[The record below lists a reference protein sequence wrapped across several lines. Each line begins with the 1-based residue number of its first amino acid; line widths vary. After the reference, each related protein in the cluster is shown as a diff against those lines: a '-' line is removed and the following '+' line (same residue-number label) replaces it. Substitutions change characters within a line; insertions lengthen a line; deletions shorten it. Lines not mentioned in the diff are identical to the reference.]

1 MHFKHPEVLYF
12 LFLLLL
18 PILVHLFQLRR
29 FKTEVFTNVRFLKEL
44 VVQTRKSSKLKKYL
58 LLATRLLL
66 FTFLI
71 IAFAQPFFEAKDQKN
86 ATNELYIIL
95 DNSFSMQAK
104 GKKGELLK
112 RAVQDLLE
120 HAPENTTFSLLTCT
134 DNYWN
139 TDIKTIQKEL
149 QNLSYSATP
158 FQPERLL
165 AQVKAHQSAFKKDIV
180 IITDAVGLD
189 AKAFGKPQE
198 GEQLYFILP
207 EAEKTNNIAIDS
219 VYLHQTLDQ
228 FYEIG
233 VSVTAHGD
241 GFKDIPLA
249 LYNQGK
255 LVAKTLVNF
264 ETPKQQLKFN
274 LPKED
279 FHGYVS
285 LNDNALDYD
294 NTYYFSLSKPQ
305 KNNVISIGDT
315 NASAFLKKIYTP
327 DEFNYTHYE
336 LQNLDYNALEKQDAI
351 IVNGLQDIPSS
362 LQTTLK
368 TFIAK
373 GGNVVVIP
381 TANANISSYNALTK
395 ALGGGYSYGD
405 WQVREQLI
413 SKINFDH
420 PLYRSVFE
428 KKTTNFQYPKTKGS
442 YQIQTAI
449 PTVLEYND
457 QTPFLSAT
465 TNGIANLYYFA
476 APLQNDWS
484 NFCNSPYLVVP
495 TFYNMALSAQKA
507 GINALVIGDSKPFIT
522 QSTLDKDEIVSVTNE
537 KESFIPVQQ
546 IMNQKVK
553 LTFNENPKSAGN
565 FKVDR
570 KGQFLENLSFNF
582 ARTESNLTNRNTSI
596 ADDFKEI
603 DSTDRLFDTLQA
615 DRDATQIWKW
625 FLLLTLLFVV
635 LEVAIQKW
643 VK

>member
-294 NTYYFSLSKPQ
+294 NTYFFSLSKPQ

>member
-198 GEQLYFILP
+198 GEQLYFILQ

-327 DEFNYTHYE
+327 DEFNYTHFE

-381 TANANISSYNALTK
+381 SANANISSYNALTK

-442 YQIQTAI
+442 YQIQTAL

>member
-165 AQVKAHQSAFKKDIV
+165 AQVKAHLSAFKKDIV

>member
-139 TDIKTIQKEL
+139 TDIKAIQKEL

-373 GGNVVVIP
+373 GGNVVLIP

>member
-95 DNSFSMQAK
+95 DNSFSMQAN

-158 FQPERLL
+158 FQPERLI

-465 TNGIANLYYFA
+465 TNGIANLYYFT